1 MVLAGKKASVLQ
13 ALPILEEYGPSLGIF
28 VNLSKCELF
37 SHNDP
42 IPDEVATIDAQLALM
57 LHLCGNVFKLL
68 FTCMARATPPS
79 LVSDPLPV
87 F

>member
-57 LHLCGNVFKLL
+57 LHLCGKLL
-68 FTCMARATPPS
+68 FTCMARATPPG